1 MKFAVASAWPEVKNA
16 EYECIERIK
25 ISAKNIGAE
34 CIVVDNEGYIIG
46 ENDKRTD
53 IYLNG
58 DEVEFV
64 IALHFVTEKLYDC
77 YMYGAMW
84 NPPKFLM
91 DWDYNVEA
99 IKYFTYDDYLIYNS
113 KKIVAH
119 LDNLL
124 SSTNKDLSNAIH
136 FVPSVPGDV
145 MRPKIDS
152 NAKLFYSGI
161 NWERIANKKGR
172 HHDLFKGLDEE
183 NMTKIYGPEKFF
195 EAIPWEGFKTYQ
207 GSLPFDGISA
217 IKAIN
222 DCGMSLVITSDTH
235 REAEAATNRLY
246 ESCAA
251 GAVII
256 SDDNAFV
263 ENEFGDSVL
272 YFKYHKEDNN
282 KNLEQIKELV
292 LWINENKLEALE
304 LAQKS
309 QDIYIQKFKQE
320 DVLQNLINKHQE
332 RKSEVERLTL
342 DTSTEISVILR
353 CLKYNKS
360 FEETALSL
368 NNQINK
374 NNIKLKILFNDKDN
388 DKIVQLVSK
397 LDSKIEKQLIPLEIY
412 KNEKRVLTSGEVLYA
427 GLKTVDTKYIAI
439 LDAGYIWYKEHLS
452 LLLKEITSSSNN
464 INLSYTGINHE
475 NILYEEEGKKIVE
488 RKKIFFSNIDDAMVY
503 HFSTALTLTSF
514 VFDIKIL
521 KRIKNSSFITV
532 DGYEAYLIMLKSI
545 EYGNKSFSKKSTMTI
560 SVVNHIDYSNHIEN
574 IIDIEWQKRTIRD
587 TIIFSDSINT
597 KLLSQGNPV
606 IPEIDQHSVEV
617 ALKNFLKNKIGHK
630 YPRTLKGIKK
640 IYNKV
645 TK

>member
-25 ISAKNIGAE
+25 IAAKNIGAE
-34 CIVVDNEGYIIG
+34 CVVVDNEGYFIG
-46 ENDKRTD
+46 DDDKRTD
-53 IYLNG
+53 TYLQGN
-58 DEVEFV
+58 EVEFV

-124 SSTNKDLSNAIH
+124 SSTNKDLTNAIH

-145 MRPKIDS
+145 LSPKIEE

-172 HHDLFKGLDEE
+172 HHDLFKGLDAE

-222 DCGMSLVITSDTH
+222 DCGISLVITSDTH

-272 YFKYHKEDNN
+272 YFKYYKDDNN
-282 KNLEQIKELV
+282 KNLEQIKKLV
-292 LWINENKLEALE
+292 IWIQENKEEALS

-309 QDIYIQKFKQE
+309 QDIYVEKFKQE
-320 DVLQNLINKHQE
+320 DVLLNLIEKHKS
-332 RKSEVERLTL
+332 RKEEIENLTL
-342 DTSTEISVILR
+342 DTKTEISVILR
-353 CLKYNKS
+353 CMKYNKS
-360 FEETALSL
+360 FEETTLSL
-368 NNQINK
+368 NNQLNK
-374 NNIKLKILFNDKDN
+374 SNIKLKIVFDKNDKD
-388 DKIVQLVSK
+388 KIIKLTSK
-397 LDSKIEKQLIPLEIY
+397 LDNVIEKELIPLEVY
-412 KNEKRVLTSGEVLYA
+412 KDDKRVLTSGEVLYA
-427 GLKTVDTKYIAI
+427 GLRKVDTQYVAI
-439 LDAGYIWYKEHLS
+439 LDAGYIWYKDHLS
-452 LLLKEITSSSNN
+452 LLLKELTSSSNN
-464 INLSYTGINHE
+464 INLVYTGINHE
-475 NILYEEEGKKIVE
+475 NITYDEADNKSIE
-488 RKKIFFSNIDDAMVY
+488 RKKIFFNLIDDAMVY
-503 HFSTALTLTSF
+503 HYSTHLELTSF
-514 VFDIKIL
+514 VFDMKIIEKL
-521 KRIKNSSFITV
+521 NNSSFVTI
-532 DGYEAYLIMLKSI
+532 DGYEQYLIILKSV
-545 EYGNKSFSKKSTMTI
+545 EYGNKTFSKKTTMSLVTA
-560 SVVNHIDYSNHIEN
+560 NKTDYYNGLEKIVDE
-574 IIDIEWQKRTIRD
+574 EWQKRTIRD
-587 TIIFSDSINT
+587 TIIFSDTINS

-606 IPEIDQHSVEV
+606 IPEIDQNSVEV

-630 YPRTLKGIKK
+630 YPRTLNVIKK

-645 TK
+645 SK